1 MCMLPLVAAGVVVIS
16 LMISGSGGTT
26 LSDVVNEKDDDACHP
41 TDGSQCTELDSH
53 LGEMGCE

>member
-26 LSDVVNEKDDDACHP
+26 LSDVVNEKDDDTCHP
-41 TDGSQCTELDSH
+41 TDGSQCTKLDSH